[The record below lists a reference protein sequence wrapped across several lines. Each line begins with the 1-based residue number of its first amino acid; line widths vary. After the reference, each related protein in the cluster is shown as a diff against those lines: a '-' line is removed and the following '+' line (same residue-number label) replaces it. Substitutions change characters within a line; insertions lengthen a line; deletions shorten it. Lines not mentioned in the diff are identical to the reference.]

1 MSHNWALNCEKRQKV
16 LAKNFEFLENFWSF
30 GEYMD
35 YFGVFFWRG
44 LEYEKILISACPD
57 LPSRALENE

>member
-1 MSHNWALNCEKRQKV
+1 MRQNWALNCEKRQKV

-35 YFGVFFWRG
+35 YFGVVF
-44 LEYEKILISACPD
+44 LERSGVGENFDISM
-57 LPSRALENE
+57 SRFAQ